1 MARPRI
7 TWWTPGRSR
16 TLRKGAACA
25 SPPPAERCACGS
37 RSARSGGSRE
47 PGGVVKRLFGTDG
60 IRGVAGLFPLDPATV
75 SAIGRA
81 LGRRL
86 KGAQG
91 GPPRVVVGRDT
102 RESGPDI
109 ERSLVEGIRAAGG
122 RADCGSVLTT
132 PAVACI
138 ARLMGYDAGV
148 VVSASHNPYRDNGIK
163 VFEGAGYKLPDALEA
178 EIEREV
184 LDSGAGPGAHAHGAS
199 DSAARPD
206 GDAASG
212 HEALEGQGVTT
223 EALHARYVDWLRGA
237 LPEDATFEGLSI
249 VLDCANGAASSLG
262 PEIFRRLGAK
272 VFALNARPD
281 GRNINEGCGALH
293 PAGLAAEV
301 VRLGADLG
309 LAFDGDADRC
319 LAVDA
324 RGKVLDGDYVL
335 YLAARDLRRAGR
347 LPGDTVVGTVMS
359 NLWVERALMAEGVK
373 MLRAPVGD
381 KYVLDEMRR
390 GRHPLGG
397 EQSGHIIFLDKA
409 TTGDGL
415 LTGLLFVDLVR
426 RTGLDLA
433 TWAASVSPCPQ
444 ILVNV
449 PVRSRPPL
457 DSHPRIGPAIRD
469 EERKLGERVRLLVR
483 YSGTEPKA
491 RIMVEGESQ
500 PLIEECASRL
510 SQLIQQEIGQET

>member
-86 KGAQG
+86 KGARG

-122 RADCGSVLTT
+122 RADCGGVLTT

-293 PAGLAAEV
+293 PAGL
-301 VRLGADLG
+301 
-309 LAFDGDADRC
+309 
-319 LAVDA
+319 
-324 RGKVLDGDYVL
+324 
-335 YLAARDLRRAGR
+335 
-347 LPGDTVVGTVMS
+347 
-359 NLWVERALMAEGVK
+359 
-373 MLRAPVGD
+373 
-381 KYVLDEMRR
+381 
-390 GRHPLGG
+390 
-397 EQSGHIIFLDKA
+397 
-409 TTGDGL
+409 
-415 LTGLLFVDLVR
+415 
-426 RTGLDLA
+426 
-433 TWAASVSPCPQ
+433 
-444 ILVNV
+444 
-449 PVRSRPPL
+449 
-457 DSHPRIGPAIRD
+457 
-469 EERKLGERVRLLVR
+469 
-483 YSGTEPKA
+483 
-491 RIMVEGESQ
+491 
-500 PLIEECASRL
+500 
-510 SQLIQQEIGQET
+510 